1 MPFPFRW
8 IYYYGSN
15 KSTGNEPGKTH
26 LCAGAKSTKNC
37 IPDDVDVHR
46 KLVKV
51 THYHQDGQC
60 WLVLAQG
67 FWIGVWMNHSHPNVQ
82 EGTLI
87 LGVLNGDL
95 HRLGTVNHLYMK
107 DKGVIDLEICIL
119 VKSFQKCDF
128 IGQIT
133 RCVSRY

>member
-1 MPFPFRW
+1 M
-8 IYYYGSN
+8 
-15 KSTGNEPGKTH
+15 
-26 LCAGAKSTKNC
+26 AKSAKNC
-37 IPDDVDVHR
+37 IPDEVDVHR

-82 EGTLI
+82 VGTLI

-107 DKGVIDLEICIL
+107 DKFRNLH
-119 VKSFQKCDF
+119 F
-128 IGQIT
+128 GQIISKMWLLWT
-133 RCVSRY
+133 NNTVCF